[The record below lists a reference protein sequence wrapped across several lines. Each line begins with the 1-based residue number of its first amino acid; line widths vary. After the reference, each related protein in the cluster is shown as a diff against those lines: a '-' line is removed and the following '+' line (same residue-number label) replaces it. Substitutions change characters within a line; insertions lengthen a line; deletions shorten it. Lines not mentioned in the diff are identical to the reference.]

1 MHLTKALKQ
10 SIAAVKKLLPTQK
23 VPIEYQQG
31 KENLLSNWLVQCV
44 IMAVL
49 LVGVWLFIMRRM
61 GGGGGGGAGGQIFN
75 IGKSKATFI

>member
-1 MHLTKALKQ
+1 VPDA
-10 SIAAVKKLLPTQK
+10 QK
-23 VPIEYQQG
+23 TAIEYQQG

-61 GGGGGGGAGGQIFN
+61 GVVQAAARWPDIQHR
-75 IGKSKATFI
+75 